1 MKRTTYTLIILFLCI
16 LFSCTKPQP
25 KTSITTSLDLGDS
38 SESVVLSEYRNGI
51 LDSLSVNG
59 TKNITID
66 SPQVLQVKAGNK
78 SGYAYIT
85 PGSRITILSDGSN
98 LVYEGDFREE
108 NNMLTKLTNAMS
120 SQNAIM
126 NLWDIAH
133 LQEEDFL
140 KKIAKKQAKFDSIVG
155 TVEDIN
161 SAFKTLIDKRIN
173 SLIVYEKMQY
183 PHYHQILTQDT
194 LKLSLDYENYL
205 DDLNI
210 NDPDL
215 LHFYEGQQIIKAIV
229 EKDVDFMKS
238 GGQYYNILFD
248 KVDQAVTY
256 QAVKEYLWKE
266 YLVYNIGNGVGIDYA
281 DNMLRTFAIKN
292 NNKAYQ
298 KEVDA
303 LVEAWDDLRKGKNAP
318 QFSGVNFKGD
328 IIALKDFIGQ
338 NVYVDVWA
346 TWCGPCIAEIPH
358 LKQIENEYKDKNIEF
373 ISVSIDNER
382 DKEKWI
388 NFVAEKKLGGT
399 QIMAADDWKSEIVSS
414 YNILGIPRFILINA
428 EGKIISANAPR
439 PSHPELKDLLN
450 TL

>member
-16 LFSCTKPQP
+16 LFNCAQP
-25 KTSITTSLDLGDS
+25 ESKTSITTSLDLDGS
-38 SESVVLSEYRNGI
+38 SEFVVLSESRNGI
-51 LDSLSVNG
+51 LDSLSTNG
-59 TKNITID
+59 TSDITLD
-66 SPQVLQVKAGNK
+66 SPKVLWIRAGNK
-78 SGYAYIT
+78 SGNVYIT
-85 PGSRITILSDGSN
+85 PGSNITILSDENN
-98 LVYEGDFREE
+98 LYYEGDFSNE
-108 NNMLTKLTNAMS
+108 NNMLTHLTHAMS
-120 SQNAIM
+120 SQSAIM

-133 LQEEDFL
+133 FKEEDFL
-140 KKIAKKQAKFDSIVG
+140 KKIANKQAKFDSIVG
-155 TVEDIN
+155 TIEDIN
-161 SAFKTLIDKRIN
+161 PSFKTLIDKRIN
-173 SLIVYEKMQY
+173 AHIAYEKMQY

-194 LKLSLDYENYL
+194 LKLSSGYENYL

-248 KVDQAVTY
+248 KVDQALAH

-266 YLVYNIGNGVGIDYA
+266 YLVYYIGNGVGIDYA

-303 LVEAWDDLRKGKNAP
+303 LVETWDDLRKGKKAP
-318 QFSGVNFKGD
+318 QFSGLTSKGD
-328 IIALKDFIGQ
+328 IIALKDFIGK

-346 TWCGPCIAEIPH
+346 TWCGPCIAEIPY
-358 LKQIENEYKDKNIEF
+358 LKQIEHEYKDKNIEF
-373 ISVSIDNER
+373 ISVSIDNKR

-388 NFVAEKKLGGT
+388 NFVAEKELGGT
-399 QIMAADDWKSEIVSS
+399 QIMAANDWKSEIVSS
-414 YNILGIPRFILINA
+414 YNILGIPRFILIDA

-439 PSHPELKDLLN
+439 PSYPELKHLLN